1 MSAPVWINL
10 AALAAAGLWLV
21 AMLLPSANAVR
32 VRNALLLRRGT
43 RADFEWTPEA
53 VPPGFRVERER
64 SPAVIAEAVA
74 AAGIPGMPGDWPRA
88 LALVALLVRHARDD
102 GPIRAD
108 LATTYRGIV
117 EGRGYCADFVRVFIA
132 AAHDVGLF
140 CRQWAFSFDGFG
152 GHGHTFVEVYDRQR
166 AGWAFVDVHNNVF
179 AVRKGEQ
186 VPLAAT
192 ELREA
197 LLAAPES
204 LEFRRAAEGR
214 LGFPH
219 AHKLLDYYRRGA
231 AEWYLWFGNDVV
243 SRERRGPVAR
253 LAGGAGRV
261 AHRLSSVLGGLP
273 PIVVLAE
280 PRNEAAVARME
291 ALRVRFR
298 VAVGCVAALLAMLA
312 LQAAM
317 HRG

>member
-1 MSAPVWINL
+1 MSALGWITL
-10 AALAAAGLWLV
+10 AALAAAGLWLA
-21 AMLLPSANAVR
+21 AMLLPAANAVR
-32 VRNALLLRRGT
+32 IRNALLLRRGT
-43 RADFEWTPEA
+43 GADFAWTPDG

-64 SPAVIAEAVA
+64 PPAVIREAVA
-74 AAGIPGMPGDWPRA
+74 AAGIAGMPGDWPRS
-88 LALVALLVRHARDD
+88 LALVALLLRNARDE

-166 AGWAFVDVHNNVF
+166 PGWAFVDVHNNVF
-179 AVRKGEQ
+179 AVRKGEE

-192 ELREA
+192 EVRDA

-243 SRERRGPVAR
+243 SRERHGAVAR

-261 AHRLSSVLGGLP
+261 AHRLASALGGLP
-273 PIVVLAE
+273 PLVVLAD

-298 VAVGCVAALLAMLA
+298 VASACVAVLLAMLA
-312 LQAAM
+312 LQGAL